1 MDKKA
6 VFFTMLFGTSSR
18 QAIGVTRKLPLPFGL
33 YLLLDVWCILGD
45 KPISNFKAMRNAHA
59 CIISVSLRYRRILF
73 APKYTTFYST
83 RLVEKYFIYLFH
95 FYLNNNL

>member
-45 KPISNFKAMRNAHA
+45 KHISNQCLTRM
-59 CIISVSLRYRRILF
+59 RILF
-73 APKYTTFYST
+73 PISPIAFRAKYKTFFHWATGKMFYI
-83 RLVEKYFIYLFH
+83 FISFI
-95 FYLNNNL
+95 